1 MAMHLLHGNESIAC
15 IGQAC
20 GFSDQSA
27 FTRKFKAET
36 GFSPRAYRAR
46 IGGNVGE
53 PVPA

>member
-1 MAMHLLHGNESIAC
+1 MHLLHGDDSIAC

-46 IGGNVGE
+46 IGE
-53 PVPA
+53 PALA